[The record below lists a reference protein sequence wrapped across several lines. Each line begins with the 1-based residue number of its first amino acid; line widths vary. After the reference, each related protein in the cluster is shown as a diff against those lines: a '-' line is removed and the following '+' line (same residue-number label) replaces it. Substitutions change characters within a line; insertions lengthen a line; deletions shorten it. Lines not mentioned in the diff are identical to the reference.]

1 MTNRLRD
8 LSAAD
13 LEVLVAEL
21 ETRAEQFD
29 VRVRA
34 DVNDELRRR
43 RMPLVGE
50 RR

>member
-8 LSAAD
+8 LSAVD
-13 LEVLVAEL
+13 LQALVAEL

-29 VRVRA
+29 ARVRVA
-34 DVNDELRRR
+34 VNDELRRR